1 MLEIKFD
8 NHSPEAYLVFS
19 LTFPFI
25 KHESVDE
32 LDNLD
37 DSLVNN
43 QYDMYR
49 CADICLNILKKEF
62 IAQNVK
68 IPDHYEAA
76 HLIIMSRL
84 LEEREKIKQ
93 LNK

>member
-25 KHESVDE
+25 KNESLDE
-32 LDNLD
+32 LDNLNN
-37 DSLVNN
+37 SIVNN

-49 CADICLNILKKEF
+49 CANICLNILQKEF
-62 IAQNVK
+62 HAQNLQT
-68 IPDHYEAA
+68 PDYYEAA